1 MRFLPLLLLPFLT
14 APAAL
19 AARVG
24 PGTQVEAVR
33 ISSTS
38 ARILVR
44 NPGGMRG
51 NFTVGAYDATTGE
64 QVPAVSSPSTF
75 SLAPARSRKVR
86 FSQLPNQDLLLCAT
100 VEVSPALDLRSCVFS
115 EQR

>member
-1 MRFLPLLLLPFLT
+1 MRFLPLLLLPFLAT
-14 APAAL
+14 PAF
-19 AARVG
+19 AARFG

-33 ISSTS
+33 INSTS

-51 NFTVGAYDATTGE
+51 KFTVGAYDVTTGE
-64 QVPAVSSPSTF
+64 QVPAVVSPSSF
-75 SLAPARSRKVR
+75 SLAPRRSRKVR
-86 FSQLPNQDLLLCAT
+86 FTQLPNQDLLLCAT